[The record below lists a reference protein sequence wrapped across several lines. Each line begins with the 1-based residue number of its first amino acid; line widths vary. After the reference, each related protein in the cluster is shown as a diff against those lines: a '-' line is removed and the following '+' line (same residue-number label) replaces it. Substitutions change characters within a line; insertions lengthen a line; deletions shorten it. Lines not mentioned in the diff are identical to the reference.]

1 MDRFWEMLCIRGVG
15 HDRYGSMI
23 VDWRKSYANTQC
35 DLYSEDLTAMI
46 DTMHVME
53 WEHQTKK

>member
-1 MDRFWEMLCIRGVG
+1 MLCIRGVG